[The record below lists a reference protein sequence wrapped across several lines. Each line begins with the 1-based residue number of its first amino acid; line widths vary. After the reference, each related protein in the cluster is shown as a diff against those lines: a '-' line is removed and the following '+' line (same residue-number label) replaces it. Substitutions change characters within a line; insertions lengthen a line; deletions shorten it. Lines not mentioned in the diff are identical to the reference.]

1 MRPAIIPQRFSAF
14 DKLSSADVQA
24 LLAGASSRATAAGFA
39 LKHRHVAVLCEQ
51 TLSAPADALAA
62 AASALGATVVRLRP
76 SGLKLR
82 DRAGLG
88 DAATLLG
95 RLYCLICTE
104 GLRPS
109 ANAALVDLAG
119 VPLLSDVTAAW
130 HPARVLADL
139 LVMQEFAGR
148 PAAAIRLGLAA
159 GTEPATLQAWHL
171 AAGLTGL
178 QLIGIKQA
186 PLVLAPPACDFYV
199 GCGPQCGE
207 PRRQHLVVVGHSA
220 GRYTCLAAQQL
231 DAQQRLLQSLMTHL
245 VG

>member
-1 MRPAIIPQRFSAF
+1 MRLAIVPQRFSAF

-24 LLAGASSRATAAGFA
+24 LLAGARSRVMGAGLA

-76 SGLKLR
+76 SSLKLH

-88 DAATLLG
+88 EAAALLG

-109 ANAALVDLAG
+109 ANAALVDIAG
-119 VPLLSDVTAAW
+119 VPVLSDVTSAW
-130 HPARVLADL
+130 HPASVLADL
-139 LVMQEFAGR
+139 LVMQEHAGR
-148 PAAAIRLGLAA
+148 PAAAIRLGVAA
-159 GTEPATLQAWHL
+159 GTEPATLQAWQL

-178 QLIGIKQA
+178 QLIGITQP
-186 PLVLAPPACDFYV
+186 PLALAPPACDFYV
-199 GCGPQCGE
+199 GCGPPCGE
-207 PRRQHLVVVGHSA
+207 PRQQHLVAA
-220 GRYTCLAAQQL
+220 GATASRCTCLAVQQV
-231 DAQQRLLQSLMTHL
+231 DAHQRLLQSLMTHV